1 MAYLSRLCGFFT
13 FVKIKK
19 TECIDFCT
27 KKVFEKC

>member
-13 FVKIKK
+13 FVKNQK
-19 TECIDFCT
+19 TECIDFYT